1 MWFFFSLLNLKN
13 KLIKSQ
19 RNGIGLLLI
28 KAIITKFIEGNI
40 RSMILWTLQDNP
52 SRLFYKHLGGKI
64 VGRGL

>member
-52 SRLFYKHLGGKI
+52 STVIL
-64 VGRGL
+64 